1 MDLGEAAA
9 LAVKTAPK
17 TAHVIGAGLAGLSA
31 AVALTLA
38 GFAVTLSE
46 AARQAGGRCRSYR
59 DPQLGLTIDNGN
71 HLVLSGNHAVRAYLA
86 TIGASDRLTGP
97 EEARFPFMDVASGA
111 RWVLRPNAGRLP
123 WWLFARRRRVPGT
136 TPLEYVALAR
146 LMGASPDRTIGQLLP
161 PSGALWDRLLD
172 TFLVSA
178 LNTPAQDGSA
188 MLAGAI
194 VRETL
199 AKGGAA
205 CRPLIAE
212 PTLSAAFVD
221 PALAWLEARGA
232 NVRLGRRL
240 RGFEVTDGAVSGL
253 DFAGGREA
261 VAPGEPVVL
270 AVPAWVA
277 ADLIPGL
284 IVPDRHHAIVN
295 GHFLR
300 PGPAGAAPITGVIG
314 GTAEWVFAFPDR
326 LSTTVSAADALAEE
340 DREAVARKLWADVAA
355 VHDLPPELP
364 RWQIV
369 TEKRATFSATPEQE
383 KRRPGCRSPHD
394 NLFLAGDW
402 TRTGLPAT
410 IEGAIRS
417 GRTAAAAVNGNL

>member
-1 MDLGEAAA
+1 
-9 LAVKTAPK
+9 VTRAPK

-31 AVALTLA
+31 AVALTQA
-38 GFAVTLSE
+38 GWRVTLSE

-71 HLVLSGNHAVRAYLA
+71 HLVLSGNHAVRDYLA
-86 TIGASDRLTGP
+86 AIGASERLAGP
-97 EEARFPFMDVASGA
+97 DEARFPFVDVASGE
-111 RWVLRPNAGRLP
+111 RWVLHPNGGLLP
-123 WWLFARRRRVPGT
+123 WWLFAKHRRVPGT
-136 TPLEYVALAR
+136 KPLDYLALAR
-146 LMGASPDRTIGQLLP
+146 LMGASPDQTIGQVLRP
-161 PSGALWDRLLD
+161 KGALWERLLD
-172 TFLVSA
+172 NFLVSA
-178 LNTPAQDGSA
+178 LNTPAKDGSA
-188 MLAGAI
+188 ELAGAI

-212 PTLSAAFVD
+212 PTLAAAFVD
-221 PALAWLEARGA
+221 PALAWLEARG
-232 NVRLGRRL
+232 VSIRLGRRL
-240 RGFEVTDGAVSGL
+240 RALEADARVTAL
-253 DFAGGREA
+253 DFADGRET
-261 VAPGEPVVL
+261 VADDEPVVL

-284 IVPDRHHAIVN
+284 VVPDAHHAIVN
-295 GHFLR
+295 AHFLSV
-300 PGPAGAAPITGVIG
+300 PPAGAAPITGVIG

-326 LSTTVSAADALAEE
+326 LSTTTSAADALAEE
-340 DREAVARKLWADVAA
+340 DREVVARRLWADVAQ
-355 VHDLPPELP
+355 VHHLPPDLP

-383 KRRPGCRSPHD
+383 KRRPGCRSSHE

-417 GRTAAAAVNGNL
+417 GRTAAAAVVNGKV

>member
-1 MDLGEAAA
+1 VTRAS
-9 LAVKTAPK
+9 K

-31 AVALTLA
+31 AVALTQA
-38 GFAVTLSE
+38 GYRVTLSE

-71 HLVLSGNHAVRAYLA
+71 HLVLSGNQAVRAYLA
-86 TIGASDRLTGP
+86 TIGASDRLAGP

-111 RWVLRPNAGRLP
+111 RWLLHPNAGPIP
-123 WWLFARRRRVPGT
+123 WWLFSKRRRVPGT
-136 TPLEYVALAR
+136 APLDYLALAR
-146 LMGASPDRTIGQLLP
+146 LMGASADQTIGQVLRP
-161 PSGALWDRLLD
+161 KGALWERLLD
-172 TFLVSA
+172 SFLVSA

-188 MLAGAI
+188 VLAGAI

-212 PTLSAAFVD
+212 PTLAAAFVD
-221 PALAWLEARGA
+221 PARAWLEARGA
-232 NVRLGRRL
+232 SIRLGRRL
-240 RGFEVTDGAVSGL
+240 RGFEMVDGRVTAL
-253 DFAGGREA
+253 DFADGREA
-261 VAPGEPVVL
+261 IAGEEPVVL

-284 IVPDRHHAIVN
+284 VVPDRHHAIVN
-295 GHFLR
+295 AHFLH
-300 PGPAGAAPITGVIG
+300 PAPAGAAPITGVIG

-340 DREAVARKLWADVAA
+340 DREVVARKLWADVAK
-355 VHDLPPELP
+355 VHDLPAELP

-383 KRRPGCRSPHD
+383 KRRPGCRSSHD

-417 GRTAAAAVNGNL
+417 GRTAAAAVVNRD